1 MLLPH
6 NLKHGN
12 ICISKIINYFMSD
25 ISQYEVITKKVKQ

>member
-1 MLLPH
+1 MLLPRH
-6 NLKHGN
+6 RKHGY